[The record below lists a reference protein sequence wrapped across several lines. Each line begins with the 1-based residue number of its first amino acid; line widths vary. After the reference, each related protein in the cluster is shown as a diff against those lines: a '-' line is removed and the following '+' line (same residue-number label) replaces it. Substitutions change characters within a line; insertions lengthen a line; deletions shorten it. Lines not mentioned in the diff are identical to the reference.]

1 MSVTFKT
8 QALIDAAESVIAL
21 HDEAVAEW
29 ERKTAAHQARHR
41 DLWWENNRERVTAL
55 RNYLTRSLKND
66 TPPTNKEANRLM
78 ATTSGYVQFFVP
90 TGEPSGD
97 KPDGYYVKNLG
108 DLPGLV
114 AMLQAHTGDT
124 ISANELKLVGYD
136 RLTQLFQLA
145 AAAGGRVDK

>member
-8 QALIDAAESVIAL
+8 QSLIDAAESVIKL
-21 HDEAVAEW
+21 HEDAVAEW
-29 ERKTAAHQARHR
+29 ERQTAAHQAQHR
-41 DLWWENNRERVTAL
+41 DQWWENNRDRVTAL
-55 RNYLTRSLKND
+55 KNYLTRCIKND
-66 TPPTNKEANRLM
+66 TPPTSKEAERLM
-78 ATTSGYVQFFVP
+78 ASRSGYVQFFVP

-97 KPDGYYVKNLG
+97 KPDGYFVRNLG
-108 DLPGLV
+108 DLAGLV
-114 AMLQAHTGDT
+114 AMLKAHTGET

>member
-8 QALIDAAESVIAL
+8 QSLIDAAESVIKL

-29 ERKTAAHQARHR
+29 KRQTDAHQANHR
-41 DLWWENNRERVTAL
+41 DQWWEDNRERVTAL

-66 TPPTNKEANRLM
+66 TPPTNREANRIM
-78 ATTSGYVQFFVP
+78 NTSSGYVQFFVP
-90 TGEPSGD
+90 VGEPNGD
-97 KPDGYYVKNLG
+97 KPDGYHVRNLG
-108 DLPGLV
+108 DLVGLV
-114 AMLQAHTGDT
+114 AMLKAHTGET